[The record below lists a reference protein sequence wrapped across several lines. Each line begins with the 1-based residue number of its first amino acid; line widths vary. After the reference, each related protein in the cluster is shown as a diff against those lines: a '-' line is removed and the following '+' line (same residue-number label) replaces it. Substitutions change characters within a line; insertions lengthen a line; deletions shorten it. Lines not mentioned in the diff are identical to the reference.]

1 MIQIAVKNYY
11 SDPLEQIPLGKEMWG
26 KTKSGGELWAW
37 CGFLEWDFAIYVM
50 CEPIFCFY
58 LDFEKSF
65 LCEFF
70 KLNRKMCL

>member
-26 KTKSGGELWAW
+26 NTKSGGELWAW
-37 CGFLEWDFAIYVM
+37 CGFLERDFAIYVM

-58 LDFEKSF
+58 LDVKKSF